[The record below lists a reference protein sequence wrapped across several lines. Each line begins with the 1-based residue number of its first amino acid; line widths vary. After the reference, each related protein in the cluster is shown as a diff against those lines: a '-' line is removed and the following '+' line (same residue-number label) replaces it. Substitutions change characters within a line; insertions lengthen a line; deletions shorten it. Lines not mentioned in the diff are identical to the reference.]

1 MNKAFIL
8 LLASLCLFAAC
19 KKDPV
24 RVIDGSYNPSVNLS
38 NFSDPTNFTNPYF
51 PLESGKTYKYENQT
65 TSGLERGEVTVTEE
79 TKVVQSITCAVV
91 HDQVWLNN
99 VLIEDTYDWFA
110 QDNQGNVW
118 YFGENVNNY
127 NNDGSFKDKHGSWE
141 AGIGGAKPGIIML
154 ADPQVGMKYREE
166 YLFGEAEDQ
175 AEVVAVGE
183 SVTTPAGTFT
193 NCIKTKNFT
202 ELEPD
207 VEENKWY
214 APKIGLVKT
223 LKVADNETDVLVG
236 MAGGYQV
243 DVSPYKFSNPT
254 NLTNTYMFF
263 PANKKYIYQQVAPD
277 GIERIEITRI
287 GQKVVMGINCIVV
300 HDLVT
305 LNNIKIEETWDWY
318 AQDNDGNVWYFGE
331 DVDNFDHATGA
342 LKDHHGSWEAG
353 VDGGLPGIIMPAN
366 PMTGDEIREE
376 YLWGEA
382 EDEAEVVQT
391 GIMGVV
397 TPYATFDN
405 CIKTRN
411 FTRLSPGD
419 SFKIYAPGVGSVK
432 EINEDGEA
440 LLLTEIH

>member
-1 MNKAFIL
+1 MNKALLL
-8 LLASLCLFAAC
+8 LLAALCLFAAC

-24 RVIDGSYNPSVNLS
+24 RVIDGSYNPNVSLS

-65 TSGLERGEVTVTEE
+65 ASGLERGELMVTEE

-91 HDQVWLNN
+91 HDRVWLNN

-110 QDNQGNVW
+110 QDNLGNVW

-127 NNDGSFKDKHGSWE
+127 NPDGSFLDKHGSWE
-141 AGIGGAKPGIIML
+141 AGVAGAKPGIIML
-154 ADPQVGMKYREE
+154 SDPKVGMKYREE
-166 YLFGEAEDQ
+166 YLFNEAEDQ
-175 AEVVAVGE
+175 AEVIAIGE
-183 SVTTPAGTFT
+183 AVTTPAGTFI
-193 NCIKTKNFT
+193 NCIKTRNFT

-207 VEENKWY
+207 AEENKWY

-223 LKVADNETDVLVG
+223 LKVADNETDLLVG
-236 MAGGYQV
+236 TEGGYQV
-243 DVSPYKFSNPT
+243 DVSPSKFSNPT

-263 PANKKYIYQQVAPD
+263 PANKKYIYQQVTTD
-277 GIERIEITRI
+277 GTERIEITRL
-287 GQKVVMGINCIVV
+287 GNKVVMGINCVVV
-300 HDLVT
+300 HDVVT

-318 AQDNDGNVWYFGE
+318 AQDNDGNIWYFGE
-331 DVDNFDHATGA
+331 DVDNFDHTTGA
-342 LKDHHGSWEAG
+342 FKDHHGSWEAG
-353 VDGGLPGIIMPAN
+353 VNGGLPGIIMPAN
-366 PMTGDEIREE
+366 PMTGDQIREE

-391 GIMGVV
+391 GIMGLV
-397 TPYATFDN
+397 TPYQTFNN

-419 SFKIYAPGVGSVK
+419 SFKFYAPGVGSVK
-432 EINEDGEA
+432 EVNEDGEE
-440 LLLTEIH
+440 LLLIEIQ

>member
-1 MNKAFIL
+1 MNKALIL
-8 LLASLCLFAAC
+8 LLASLCLIAAC

-24 RVIDGSYNPSVNLS
+24 RVIDGSYNPDVSLS

-65 TSGLERGEVTVTEE
+65 ASGLERAEVTVTEE
-79 TKVVQSITCAVV
+79 TKVVQSITCAVI

-127 NNDGSFKDKHGSWE
+127 NPDGSFKDKHGSWE
-141 AGIGGAKPGIIML
+141 AGVAGAKPGIIML
-154 ADPQVGMKYREE
+154 ADPKVGIKYREE
-166 YLFGEAEDQ
+166 YLFNEAEDQ
-175 AEVVAVGE
+175 AEVLAIGE
-183 SVTTPAGTFT
+183 AVTTPAGTFT
-193 NCIKTKNFT
+193 NCIKTRNFT

-214 APKIGLVKT
+214 SPKIGLVKT
-223 LKVADNETDVLVG
+223 LKIADNETDLLVG
-236 MAGGYQV
+236 TTGGYQV
-243 DVSPYKFSNPT
+243 DVSPSKFSNPT
-254 NLTNTYMFF
+254 SLTNIYMFF
-263 PANKKYIYQQVAPD
+263 PANKKYIYQQVTPD
-277 GIERIEITRI
+277 GTERIEIARI
-287 GQKVVMGINCIVV
+287 GEKVVKGINCVV
-300 HDLVT
+300 VNDVVT

-342 LKDHHGSWEAG
+342 FKDHHGSWEAG
-353 VDGGLPGIIMPAN
+353 VNGGLPGIIMPAN
-366 PMTGDEIREE
+366 PMTGDAIREE

-391 GIMGVV
+391 GIMGLV
-397 TPYATFDN
+397 TPYQTFN
-405 CIKTRN
+405 SCIKTRN

-419 SFKIYAPGVGSVK
+419 SFKFYAPGVGSVK
-432 EINEDGEA
+432 EINEDGEE
-440 LLLTEIH
+440 LLLIEIQ